1 MYIYIKFQLSNKSI
15 FIVIIAILLEFGN
28 INNDEKEESDDVCW
42 TFQMIRNSFWQF
54 DSRYIQLVRLIDKEI
69 VSHCILLLHPIL
81 VIFDTDYLSNRETA
95 IATDFSYSFSRMK
108 T

>member
-42 TFQMIRNSFWQF
+42 IFYFKWYGIRFDNSIH
-54 DSRYIQLVRLIDKEI
+54 D
-69 VSHCILLLHPIL
+69 
-81 VIFDTDYLSNRETA
+81 IFN
-95 IATDFSYSFSRMK
+95 
-108 T
+108 